1 MIRDGSSAM
10 TPARKL
16 RPSKKREAT
25 AQQTHERIR
34 AGAWQSFV
42 QYGLEGATV
51 SAIVRASGISTGTFY
66 NYYGTKEAVFDRI
79 LEDLTQDIRTISAE
93 ARARADDLETMLRLS
108 YAALLDYI
116 LGLDGARAFIAMN
129 QHHIRSRLYGASGSE
144 GIVQDLRGDIAR
156 GMPGHALSSSETDL
170 IARLIISN
178 GIEAVLLLGDDAETD
193 TAKVADLVTG
203 LLIGG
208 IHGMRAE

>member
-1 MIRDGSSAM
+1 M
-10 TPARKL
+10 
-16 RPSKKREAT
+16 
-25 AQQTHERIR
+25 
-34 AGAWQSFV
+34 

-51 SAIVRASGISTGTFY
+51 SAIVKASGISTGTFY

-79 LEDLTQDIRTISAE
+79 LGDLTQDIRTISAE
-93 ARARADDLETMLRLS
+93 ARARADDLETMLGRS
-108 YAALLDYI
+108 YTALLDYI
-116 LGLDGARAFIAMN
+116 LAQDGARAFIALN
-129 QHHIRSRLYGASGSE
+129 QHHIRGRLYGGGSE

-156 GMPGHALSSSETDL
+156 GMPGHALTPSEIDL

-193 TAKVADLVTG
+193 TGKVADLVTG

-208 IHGMRAE
+208 IRGLRTE

>member
-1 MIRDGSSAM
+1 MS
-10 TPARKL
+10 PPRKF

-25 AQQTHERIR
+25 ALQTHERIR

-42 QYGLEGATV
+42 QQGLEGATV
-51 SAIVRASGISTGTFY
+51 SAIVKLSGISTGTFY

-79 LEDLTQDIRTISAE
+79 LEDLTQNIRTITAE

-108 YAALLDYI
+108 YAELLDFI
-116 LGLDGARAFIAMN
+116 LGLNGARAFIALN

-144 GIVQDLRGDIAR
+144 GIVQDLRGDIVR
-156 GMPGHALSSSETDL
+156 GMPEHALSPSEIDL

-178 GIEAVLLLGDDAETD
+178 GIEAVLLLGDDAEVD
-193 TAKVADLVTG
+193 TGKVADLVTG

-208 IHGMRAE
+208 IRGLRSNKT